1 MYQAA
6 LAVEIVKSKESL
18 LNDTFGKSNREG
30 PLAGAA
36 QVRHI
41 LPKSVRD
48 DAHVR
53 TVPTLRDKR
62 VVEMRAVLE
71 TLVIRIGRFNGFET
85 VQFAKKSIQDARG
98 SIDSKDLH
106 SDIFYWVC
114 VPEIVTN
121 VNTTLRPCIHD
132 DSLERLRKPDAGIT
146 SPTKLSHDLKFAL
159 LQLLSQCQR
168 IIPKTLLRRKHMRFF
183 IAHKFFAVAVV
194 VVDPNAAR

>member
-18 LNDTFGKSNREG
+18 LDDAFGKSNRES

-53 TVPTLRDKR
+53 TMPTLRDKR

-71 TLVIRIGRFNGFET
+71 TRVIRIGRFNGFEI

-106 SDIFYWVC
+106 SDIFYWVY

-121 VNTTLRPCIHD
+121 VNTTLRPCIQG
-132 DSLERLRKPDAGIT
+132 DSLE
-146 SPTKLSHDLKFAL
+146 
-159 LQLLSQCQR
+159 
-168 IIPKTLLRRKHMRFF
+168 
-183 IAHKFFAVAVV
+183 
-194 VVDPNAAR
+194 